1 MKSYIDVFGS
11 IFICQE
17 NPNES
22 DALINHLLSLEQISI
37 DNTFHKSL
45 KMMLKQIRERNLPIN
60 PNATLLIKKYFVA
73 SRRARINENL
83 KGTKLITAFV
93 VVVSK
98 GTFSNF
104 RECFIKS

>member
-22 DALINHLLSLEQISI
+22 DALINHLLTLEQIHI

-45 KMMLKQIRERNLPIN
+45 KMMLKQIRERNLSIN

-83 KGTKLITAFV
+83 KGTNNCI
-93 VVVSK
+93 
-98 GTFSNF
+98 
-104 RECFIKS
+104 C